1 MRPLIIGIA
10 GGTGSG
16 KSTLTNALKTHFG
29 QQAAVVYHDNYYRA
43 QDDLSYEE
51 RTKINYDAPDAF
63 DNDLLITDLRLLI
76 AGTPIMCPVYDFA
89 RHTRSDERQ
98 EVLPAPVIL
107 VEGILIFTQPQLCDL
122 FDLKLFVDTDADV
135 RILRR
140 MSRDVAERGR
150 TIESVQAQYLATV
163 KPMHEMY
170 VEPSKKL
177 ADVIIPEGGQN
188 QAALQMITH
197 HIATMIARRIS

>member
-89 RHTRSDERQ
+89 RHTRSDEHQ